1 MWPTARRPHGPVQVQ
16 NWKAEQRLCLPHPI
30 GPSYAEEDGSVA
42 PIGAEGEA
50 SLAVRMGLES
60 EIEKAAARF
69 FQERVR
75 GPLVLHMAGVLMP
88 SGPQTLVVS
97 SLSALQIAGA
107 ERPGGLA

>member
-1 MWPTARRPHGPVQVQ
+1 MWPTARQPHGPVQAQ
-16 NWKAEQRLCLPHPI
+16 HWMAEQWLGLPHPI
-30 GPSYAEEDGSVA
+30 GPSYAEEDGLVA
-42 PIGAEGEA
+42 PTGAEGEA
-50 SLAVRMGLES
+50 SRAVKMGLES
-60 EIEKAAARF
+60 EIEKAAAHF

-97 SLSALQIAGA
+97 SLFVLRIAGV